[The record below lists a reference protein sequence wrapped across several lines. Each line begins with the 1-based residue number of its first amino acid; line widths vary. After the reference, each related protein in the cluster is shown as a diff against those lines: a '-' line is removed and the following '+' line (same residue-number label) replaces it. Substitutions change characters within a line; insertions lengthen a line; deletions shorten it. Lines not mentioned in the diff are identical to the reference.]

1 MVESLTEALATN
13 STLQILD
20 IENNFITGIGVVLL
34 AKVIETNTTLRELRI
49 NNQRSLISTE
59 AEEALMTAV
68 LKNETLVRSA
78 ATCAANGK
86 ERADLRLGVEMGG

>member
-1 MVESLTEALATN
+1 
-13 STLQILD
+13 
-20 IENNFITGIGVVLL
+20 
-34 AKVIETNTTLRELRI
+34 
-49 NNQRSLISTE
+49 
-59 AEEALMTAV
+59 MTAV